1 MADEIPKLSLEWLNG
16 RASQPAGQPEGEAAE
31 QLGEGQPAL
40 AGAGPGVGGTTPP
53 LPLENP
59 SPSSAALEEVL
70 QLGAVDPLFYN
81 QVWFPKTFRQAPA
94 LFHGTLYGLI
104 DNPDN
109 RYINIQVFRDGAKTT
124 MLRGYAARRISYGL
138 SRTILYIGAN
148 ETKAKQ
154 SVAWLKHQVET
165 NTKWAAAFGLAKS
178 KPWSD
183 EQIAILHGVE
193 QHPVNVLGFGITGG
207 FRGINLDDYRPDLI
221 ILDDVISD
229 ENAANEGQREKII
242 NLALGAVKYSLARRS
257 EVPDAKLVILNTPLD
272 FADLSEMAKKD
283 PQFVSASFGC
293 WTEETRH
300 LDVDEQESSW
310 PAAFSSEELR
320 VEKRASIARNR
331 YSIFAREKECNL
343 IVPEDHAFRLEWLR
357 YFGDPGDEHEE
368 PPIDETWIEMA
379 IDPVPPPTDKQLL
392 EGLKKKDYESIA
404 VAGRYRGKFFLLDQ
418 IHNRGHDP
426 NWTVHTVFAL
436 AMRWRVRKI
445 IVEAVAYQ
453 KVLEWIL
460 KEAMKKTG
468 RYWLVEPFDDKRKKY
483 NRITDAL
490 TGVASE
496 GALFVRRSQ
505 TPFITQF
512 THFGG
517 LNPEGQLDDDL
528 EAAAVAI
535 HSLHKGFVGDVAD
548 DWYLAREASYP
559 ELPDYR
565 GAP

>member
-1 MADEIPKLSLEWLNG
+1 MSSDIPKLNLDWLNG
-16 RASQPAGQPEGEAAE
+16 RGASTPDQEAADSAGNP
-31 QLGEGQPAL
+31 GE
-40 AGAGPGVGGTTPP
+40 GAGPTLAGSEQEPNTALVV
-53 LPLENP
+53 ENP
-59 SPSSAALEEVL
+59 SPGSDLAEVI
-70 QLGAVDPLFYN
+70 QLGAVDPLFFN

-94 LFHGTLYGLI
+94 LFHSTLYSLL
-104 DNPDN
+104 DDPAN
-109 RYINIQVFRDGAKTT
+109 RYVNIQVFRDGAKTT

-165 NTKWAAAFGLAKS
+165 NKKWAGAFVLGKS
-178 KPWSD
+178 RPWSD
-183 EQIAILHGVE
+183 EQICILHGVE

-229 ENAANEGQREKII
+229 ENAANETQREKII

-293 WTEETRH
+293 WTPETAH
-300 LDVDEQESSW
+300 LAIEEQESSW
-310 PAAFSSEELR
+310 PAAFPSEELR
-320 VEKRASIARNR
+320 TEKRASIARNR

-343 IVPEDHAFRLEWLR
+343 IVPEDHAFRTEWLQ
-357 YFGDPGDEHEE
+357 YFGEPGDPMPE
-368 PPIDETWIEMA
+368 PDLDETWVEMA
-379 IDPVPPPTDKQLL
+379 IDPVPPPTDKQLA
-392 EGLKKKDYESIA
+392 EGLKHKDYESIA
-404 VAGRYRGKFFLLDQ
+404 VGGRWKGKFFLLDQ

-426 NWTVHTVFAL
+426 NWTISMVFTL

-445 IVEAVAYQ
+445 IVEQVAYQ
-453 KVLEWIL
+453 KVLEWML

-468 RYWLVEPFDDKRKKY
+468 RYWLVEPFPDKRKKY
-483 NRITDAL
+483 NRIIDGL
-490 TGVASE
+490 LGVASS
-496 GALFVRRSQ
+496 GGLYVRRSQ
-505 TPFITQF
+505 TAFITQF

-517 LNPEGQLDDDL
+517 LNPEGQHDDDI
-528 EAAAVAI
+528 EAAAVVMQ
-535 HSLHKGFVGDVAD
+535 SLSRGFVGDVAD
-548 DWYLAREASYP
+548 DWMYAASESQYE